1 MLDTQQELFEHELRD
16 IYDAEHKLVRALRMM
31 AKKVPD
37 RTLSEGLEEHR
48 RITQGQIKR
57 LEEVFRLLEKKPR
70 REPCRGINGLIDEF
84 KKFVDQEDV
93 SDEILSAFAVGAG
106 LKVEQY
112 EIVAYQMLLKLA
124 SRLDLPDALDLLGEN
139 LSEEI
144 DAVHQLEALAE
155 QLAGPAPAVS
165 VASDRPGIASEVTE
179 REIVLEEEPA
189 TVQMDHSF

>member
-16 IYDAEHKLVRALRMM
+16 IYDAEHKLVRALRTM

-37 RTLSEGLEEHR
+37 RTLSEVLEEHR

-165 VASDRPGIASEVTE
+165 VATDRPGIASEVTE
-179 REIVLEEEPA
+179 REIVLEDEPA
-189 TVQMDHSF
+189 TVPMDHPL

>member
-16 IYDAEHKLVRALRMM
+16 IYDAEHKLVRALRTM

-37 RTLSEGLEEHR
+37 RTLSEELEEHR

-112 EIVAYQMLLKLA
+112 EIVAYEMLLRLA

-139 LSEEI
+139 LSEEL
-144 DAVHQLEALAE
+144 DAVRQLEALAE
-155 QLAGPAPAVS
+155 QLAGPAPAVF
-165 VASDRPGIASEVTE
+165 VASNMPGTASEVTE
-179 REIVLEEEPA
+179 RQIVLEEEPA
-189 TVQMDHSF
+189 TVPMDHSL

>member
-16 IYDAEHKLVRALRMM
+16 IYDAEHKLVRALRTM

-57 LEEVFRLLEKKPR
+57 LEEIFRLLDKKPR

-112 EIVAYQMLLKLA
+112 EIVAYEMLLKLA
-124 SRLDLPDALDLLGEN
+124 TRLDLPDALELLGEN
-139 LSEEI
+139 LAEEL
-144 DAVHQLEALAE
+144 DAVRQLEALAD
-155 QLAGPAPAVS
+155 QLAGPAVLVASNMPD
-165 VASDRPGIASEVTE
+165 VASDETE
-179 REIVLEEEPA
+179 RQIVLEEKPA
-189 TVQMDHSF
+189 TVPIDYPL

>member
-16 IYDAEHKLVRALRMM
+16 IYDAEHKLVRALRTM

-37 RTLSEGLEEHR
+37 RTLSEVLEEHR

-57 LEEVFRLLEKKPR
+57 LEKIFRLLDKKPR

-112 EIVAYQMLLKLA
+112 EIVAYEMLLKLA
-124 SRLDLPDALDLLGEN
+124 TRLDLPDALELLGEN
-139 LSEEI
+139 LAEEL
-144 DAVHQLEALAE
+144 DAVRQLEALAD
-155 QLAGPAPAVS
+155 QLAGPAVLVASNMPD
-165 VASDRPGIASEVTE
+165 VASDETE
-179 REIVLEEEPA
+179 RQIVLEEKPA
-189 TVQMDHSF
+189 TVPIDYPL

>member
-16 IYDAEHKLVRALRMM
+16 IYDAEHKLVRALRTM

-165 VASDRPGIASEVTE
+165 VATDRPGIASEVTE

-189 TVQMDHSF
+189 TVPMDHSF